1 MAIGESSSMAA
12 ERREISA
19 SSAFEAKNFPVGMR
33 VVAVDDD
40 QICLAMLKKL
50 LSKCEYKGLI
60 SSFLL
65 FPFFFQFQVE
75 VSFFF
80 ISSGVLSDSN
90 SKNGLIFCVVFSV
103 KIATLS
109 RRLGEC
115 KSSFFCFKK
124 KRLIAQYFYSRN
136 APKGFIR
143 ILIMHGVE

>member
-80 ISSGVLSDSN
+80 YFKWSFVRFKFEEWFDFL
-90 SKNGLIFCVVFSV
+90 C
-103 KIATLS
+103 
-109 RRLGEC
+109 
-115 KSSFFCFKK
+115 SFFSENCNF
-124 KRLIAQYFYSRN
+124 
-136 APKGFIR
+136 
-143 ILIMHGVE
+143 E